1 MTKADL
7 TNKISQDLKL
17 EKPEVKLIIESFY
30 GTIIESLS
38 KGQPVFLRG
47 FGTFSAIKRQEKE
60 ARDIRR
66 KKSVTVPAH
75 YKPKFKPVKS
85 FIEQVRNNVK

>member
-17 EKPEVKLIIESFY
+17 EKPEVKLMIESFY
-30 GTIIESLS
+30 QMVMNSLI
-38 KGQPVFLRG
+38 KNEPVFLRG
-47 FGTFSAIKRQEKE
+47 FGTFSAIKKQQKD
-60 ARDIRR
+60 ARDIKR
-66 KKSVTVPAH
+66 KKSVTIPAH

-85 FIEQVRNNVK
+85 FIEEVKNNIK